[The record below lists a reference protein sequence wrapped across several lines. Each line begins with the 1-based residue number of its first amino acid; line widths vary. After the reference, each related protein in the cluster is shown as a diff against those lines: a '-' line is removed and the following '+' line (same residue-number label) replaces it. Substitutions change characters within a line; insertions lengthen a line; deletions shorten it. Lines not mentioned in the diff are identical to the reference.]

1 VNDVVPRVTVM
12 LRILFFNDPE
22 TAAEMEVDD
31 SQGCVAYATLSE
43 FPVLSIPRVGEELVT
58 LGWSGDMSE
67 ALPDLPFTLRI
78 CSVEHRV
85 SGGLAH
91 GEPAICVYANAFL
104 EDISLGLIDGL
115 ESLGFLFIRR

>member
-1 VNDVVPRVTVM
+1 MNDVVPRVTVM

-67 ALPDLPFTLRI
+67 ALPDLPFTPEEVAGPGAARPPPGRG
-78 CSVEHRV
+78 SPR
-85 SGGLAH
+85 
-91 GEPAICVYANAFL
+91 
-104 EDISLGLIDGL
+104 
-115 ESLGFLFIRR
+115 